1 MSIKVLIK
9 AIVIIV
15 LTIFIIGVLYL
26 GLSVYDTVKT
36 HKTEI
41 SLSNISSDEREKMI
55 NLNYL
60 ELESYP
66 ASLEFITLKRESE
79 TRETQ
84 FCIIFSIFKE
94 ENLNEIEKNQKQ
106 SANEITI
113 KKISENNEKITYEM
127 KTNFAQN
134 SRDEKWDYL
143 LELIDKYKK

>member
-1 MSIKVLIK
+1 MKVLIK

-26 GLSVYDTVKT
+26 GWSVYDTVKT

-66 ASLEFITLKRESE
+66 ASLEFITLKKESE

-84 FCIIFSIFKE
+84 FCIIFSISKE
-94 ENLNEIEKNQKQ
+94 ENLNEIEKNQRQ

-143 LELIDKYKK
+143 LELINKYKK

>member
-1 MSIKVLIK
+1 MKVLIK

-66 ASLEFITLKRESE
+66 VSLEFITLKRESE

-84 FCIIFSIFKE
+84 FCIIFSISKE

-113 KKISENNEKITYEM
+113 KKISVNNEKITYEM
-127 KTNFAQN
+127 KTNFSQN

>member
-1 MSIKVLIK
+1 MKVLIK

-26 GLSVYDTVKT
+26 GWSVYDTVKT

-66 ASLEFITLKRESE
+66 ASLEFITLKKESE

-84 FCIIFSIFKE
+84 FCIIFSISKE
-94 ENLNEIEKNQKQ
+94 ENLNEIEKNQNQ
-106 SANEITI
+106 SSNEITI
-113 KKISENNEKITYEM
+113 KKIYENNEKITYEM

-143 LELIDKYKK
+143 LKLIDKYKK

>member
-1 MSIKVLIK
+1 MLIK

-26 GLSVYDTVKT
+26 GWSVYDTVKT

-41 SLSNISSDEREKMI
+41 SLSNISSDEREKII

-66 ASLEFITLKRESE
+66 ASLEFITLKKESE
-79 TRETQ
+79 TRATQ
-84 FCIIFSIFKE
+84 FCIIFSISKE

-113 KKISENNEKITYEM
+113 KKIYENNEKITYEM

>member
-1 MSIKVLIK
+1 MKVLIK

-26 GLSVYDTVKT
+26 GWSVYDTVKT

-84 FCIIFSIFKE
+84 FCIIFSISKE

>member
-1 MSIKVLIK
+1 MNVLLK

-26 GLSVYDTVKT
+26 GWSVYDTVKT

-66 ASLEFITLKRESE
+66 ASLEFITLKRKSE

-84 FCIIFSIFKE
+84 FCIIFSISKE

>member
-1 MSIKVLIK
+1 MKVLIK

-26 GLSVYDTVKT
+26 GWSVYDTVKT

-66 ASLEFITLKRESE
+66 ASLKFITLKRESE

-84 FCIIFSIFKE
+84 FCIIFSISKE

>member
-1 MSIKVLIK
+1 MKVLIK

-26 GLSVYDTVKT
+26 EWSVYDTVKT

-84 FCIIFSIFKE
+84 FCIIFSISKE

>member
-1 MSIKVLIK
+1 MKVLIK

-26 GLSVYDTVKT
+26 GWSVYDTVKT

-66 ASLEFITLKRESE
+66 DSLEFIT
-79 TRETQ
+79 
-84 FCIIFSIFKE
+84 
-94 ENLNEIEKNQKQ
+94 
-106 SANEITI
+106 
-113 KKISENNEKITYEM
+113 
-127 KTNFAQN
+127 
-134 SRDEKWDYL
+134 
-143 LELIDKYKK
+143 

>member
-1 MSIKVLIK
+1 MIL
-9 AIVIIV
+9 
-15 LTIFIIGVLYL
+15 L
-26 GLSVYDTVKT
+26 KT

-66 ASLEFITLKRESE
+66 ASLEFITLKRKSE

-84 FCIIFSIFKE
+84 FCIIFSKE

>member
-1 MSIKVLIK
+1 MKVLIE

-26 GLSVYDTVKT
+26 GWSVYDTVKT

-84 FCIIFSIFKE
+84 FCIIFSISKE

>member
-1 MSIKVLIK
+1 MKMLIK

-26 GLSVYDTVKT
+26 GWSVYDTVKT

-84 FCIIFSIFKE
+84 FCIIFSISKE

>member
-1 MSIKVLIK
+1 MILLKHIKLK
-9 AIVIIV
+9 Y
-15 LTIFIIGVLYL
+15 LYL
-26 GLSVYDTVKT
+26 IY
-36 HKTEI
+36 HQM
-41 SLSNISSDEREKMI
+41 REKMI

-84 FCIIFSIFKE
+84 FCIIFSISKE

>member
-1 MSIKVLIK
+1 MNVLIK

-26 GLSVYDTVKT
+26 GWSVYDTVKT

-66 ASLEFITLKRESE
+66 ASLEFITLKRKSE

-84 FCIIFSIFKE
+84 FCIIFSISKE

>member
-1 MSIKVLIK
+1 MKVLIK

-26 GLSVYDTVKT
+26 GWSVYDTVKT

-66 ASLEFITLKRESE
+66 ASLEFITLKKESE

-84 FCIIFSIFKE
+84 FCIIFSISKE

-143 LELIDKYKK
+143 LKLIDKYKK

>member
-1 MSIKVLIK
+1 MKVLIK

-26 GLSVYDTVKT
+26 GWSVYDTVKT

-66 ASLEFITLKRESE
+66 ASLEFITLKKESE

-84 FCIIFSIFKE
+84 FCIIFSISKE

>member
-1 MSIKVLIK
+1 MSLKALIK

-26 GLSVYDTVKT
+26 GWSFYDTVKT

-66 ASLEFITLKRESE
+66 ASLEFITLKKESE

-84 FCIIFSIFKE
+84 FCIIFSISKE

>member
-1 MSIKVLIK
+1 MKVLIK

-84 FCIIFSIFKE
+84 FCIIFSISKE

-106 SANEITI
+106 STNEITI

>member
-1 MSIKVLIK
+1 MKVLIK

-66 ASLEFITLKRESE
+66 VSLEFITLKRESE

-84 FCIIFSIFKE
+84 FCIIFSISKE

>member
-1 MSIKVLIK
+1 MKVLIK

-84 FCIIFSIFKE
+84 FCIIFSISKE

>member
-1 MSIKVLIK
+1 MKVLIK

-26 GLSVYDTVKT
+26 GWSVYDTVKT

-66 ASLEFITLKRESE
+66 ASLEFITLKMESE

-84 FCIIFSIFKE
+84 FCIIFFISKE

>member
-1 MSIKVLIK
+1 MKVLIK

-26 GLSVYDTVKT
+26 GWSVYDTVKT

-60 ELESYP
+60 QLESYP

-84 FCIIFSIFKE
+84 FCIIFSISKE

>member
-1 MSIKVLIK
+1 MNVLIK

-26 GLSVYDTVKT
+26 GWSVYDTVKT

-60 ELESYP
+60 QLESYP

-84 FCIIFSIFKE
+84 FCIIFSISKE

>member
-1 MSIKVLIK
+1 MKVLIK

-66 ASLEFITLKRESE
+66 ASLEFITLKRKSE

-84 FCIIFSIFKE
+84 FCIIFSISKE

>member
-1 MSIKVLIK
+1 MKVLIK

-26 GLSVYDTVKT
+26 GWSVYDTVKT

-41 SLSNISSDEREKMI
+41 SLFNISSDEREKMI

-66 ASLEFITLKRESE
+66 ASLEFITLKKESE

-84 FCIIFSIFKE
+84 FCIIFSISKE

-143 LELIDKYKK
+143 LELINKYKK

>member
-1 MSIKVLIK
+1 MKVLIK

-66 ASLEFITLKRESE
+66 VSLEFITLKRESE

-84 FCIIFSIFKE
+84 FCIIFSISKE
-94 ENLNEIEKNQKQ
+94 ENLDEIEKNQKQ

>member
-1 MSIKVLIK
+1 MKVLIK

-26 GLSVYDTVKT
+26 GWSVYDTVKT

-66 ASLEFITLKRESE
+66 ASLEFITLKKESE

-84 FCIIFSIFKE
+84 FCIIFSISKK

-113 KKISENNEKITYEM
+113 KKIYENNEKITYEM

-143 LELIDKYKK
+143 LELINKYKK

>member
-1 MSIKVLIK
+1 MKVLIK

-26 GLSVYDTVKT
+26 GWSVYDTVKT

-66 ASLEFITLKRESE
+66 ASLEFITLKKESE

-84 FCIIFSIFKE
+84 FGIIFSISKE
-94 ENLNEIEKNQKQ
+94 ENLNEIEKNQRQ

-113 KKISENNEKITYEM
+113 KKISENNEEITYEM

-143 LELIDKYKK
+143 LELINKYKK

>member
-1 MSIKVLIK
+1 MKVLIK

-26 GLSVYDTVKT
+26 GWSVYDTVKT

-66 ASLEFITLKRESE
+66 ASLEFITLKKESE

-84 FCIIFSIFKE
+84 FCIIFSISKE

-143 LELIDKYKK
+143 LELINKYKK

>member
-1 MSIKVLIK
+1 MKVLIK

-26 GLSVYDTVKT
+26 GWSVYDTVKT

-41 SLSNISSDEREKMI
+41 SLSNISSDEREKII

-66 ASLEFITLKRESE
+66 ASLEFITLKKESE

-84 FCIIFSIFKE
+84 FCIIFSISKE

-134 SRDEKWDYL
+134 SRDEKWEYL
-143 LELIDKYKK
+143 LELINKYKK

>member
-1 MSIKVLIK
+1 MIL
-9 AIVIIV
+9 
-15 LTIFIIGVLYL
+15 L
-26 GLSVYDTVKT
+26 KT

-66 ASLEFITLKRESE
+66 ASLEFITLKRKSE

-84 FCIIFSIFKE
+84 FC
-94 ENLNEIEKNQKQ
+94 
-106 SANEITI
+106 

>member
-1 MSIKVLIK
+1 MKVLIK

-26 GLSVYDTVKT
+26 GWSFYDTVKT

-66 ASLEFITLKRESE
+66 ASLEFITLKKESE

-84 FCIIFSIFKE
+84 FGIIFSISKE
-94 ENLNEIEKNQKQ
+94 ENLNEIEKNQRQ

-113 KKISENNEKITYEM
+113 KKISENNEEITYEM

-143 LELIDKYKK
+143 LELINKYKK

>member
-1 MSIKVLIK
+1 MLIK

-15 LTIFIIGVLYL
+15 LAIFIIGVLYL
-26 GLSVYDTVKT
+26 GWSVYDTVKT

-41 SLSNISSDEREKMI
+41 SLSNISSDEREKII

-66 ASLEFITLKRESE
+66 ASLEFITLKKESE
-79 TRETQ
+79 TRATQ
-84 FCIIFSIFKE
+84 FCIIFYISKE

-113 KKISENNEKITYEM
+113 KKIYENNEKITYEM

>member
-1 MSIKVLIK
+1 MKVLIK

-84 FCIIFSIFKE
+84 FCIIFSISKE
-94 ENLNEIEKNQKQ
+94 ENLNEIEKKQKQ

>member
-1 MSIKVLIK
+1 MKVLIK

-66 ASLEFITLKRESE
+66 VSLEFITLKRESE

-84 FCIIFSIFKE
+84 FISKE

>member
-1 MSIKVLIK
+1 MNVLIK

-26 GLSVYDTVKT
+26 GWSVYDTVKT

-84 FCIIFSIFKE
+84 FCIIFSISKE